1 MTNKII
7 SFKAFDLDL
16 KCRGFQFKV
25 GKEYSEKGEIS
36 SCINGFHA
44 CENPFD
50 VLDFYSLVGSRFCE
64 VEQSGK
70 IDKADK
76 KIASEKITIKA
87 EINLDGFIKA
97 CFEYINF
104 SEKDNNIDIPI
115 HFRFDFMPNWKIPTI
130 VAASGEDSVIVS
142 SGINSRAKGCKGTL
156 ICLTHFVYGKPNKF
170 TTGKIGE
177 NGLKENVFY
186 KLDKSGEFVEY

>member
-50 VLDFYSLVGSRFCE
+50 VLDFYSLVDSRFCE

-87 EINLDGFIKA
+87 EINLCGFIKA
-97 CFEYINF
+97 CFEYIN
-104 SEKDNNIDIPI
+104 SPEKDL
-115 HFRFDFMPNWKIPTI
+115 KINDK
-130 VAASGEDSVIVS
+130 SGEDSVIAS
-142 SGINSRAKGCKGTL
+142 SGINSIAKGCKGTL
-156 ICLTHFVYGKPNKF
+156 ICLTHFVDGKPNKF

-177 NGLKENVFY
+177 DGLKEDVFY
-186 KLDKSGEFVEY
+186 KLDEKGELVEY